1 MINFLYCLDENY
13 NIQAFTSILSLL
25 DNLSEKANFFIIHR
39 NLDRF
44 KKIPSIISKHEKL
57 NKLTTYS
64 FSNLYDNF
72 PNVKNSHISEA
83 TYYRLFISQIL
94 PKELSE
100 IIYIDC
106 DIISTKPIRN
116 EFKKI
121 FDSLNQSN
129 QAIGVKTE
137 FLRDKNNEYIFSN
150 LKLENDKYFNAG
162 VMFINL
168 EKWRAINIEEK
179 AKNII
184 EDNKIELAFWDQDI
198 LNKLFDGEYFEIE
211 NKFNYGVD
219 VENFNLNNNEIFDKS
234 FLIHYMGSKKPWTV
248 EGLLNS
254 NSNFYQKYYQQLGM
268 DNYHITHKWK
278 KYSTYLF
285 LLNLINFRLIKNHK
299 FLKLVQSFLNSMKSK
314 GDNL

>member
-106 DIISTKPIRN
+106 DIISTKPIKN

-184 EDNKIELAFWDQDI
+184 EDDKIEFAFWDQDI

>member
-106 DIISTKPIRN
+106 DIISTKPIKN
-116 EFKKI
+116 EFKQI

-184 EDNKIELAFWDQDI
+184 EDDKIEFAFWDQDI

>member
-106 DIISTKPIRN
+106 DIISTKPIKN

-150 LKLENDKYFNAG
+150 LKLENDKYFNG
-162 VMFINL
+162 G
-168 EKWRAINIEEK
+168 
-179 AKNII
+179 
-184 EDNKIELAFWDQDI
+184 
-198 LNKLFDGEYFEIE
+198 KLC
-211 NKFNYGVD
+211 
-219 VENFNLNNNEIFDKS
+219 L
-234 FLIHYMGSKKPWTV
+234 
-248 EGLLNS
+248 
-254 NSNFYQKYYQQLGM
+254 
-268 DNYHITHKWK
+268 
-278 KYSTYLF
+278 
-285 LLNLINFRLIKNHK
+285 
-299 FLKLVQSFLNSMKSK
+299 
-314 GDNL
+314 

>member
-211 NKFNYGVD
+211 NKYNYGVD
-219 VENFNLNNNEIFDKS
+219 VENFKLNNNEIFDKS

>member
-13 NIQAFTSILSLL
+13 NFQAFTSILSLL
-25 DNLSEKANFFIIHR
+25 DNLSEKANFFIIHK
-39 NLDRF
+39 NLDKF
-44 KKIPSIISKHEKL
+44 KKIPPIISNHEKL

-64 FSNLYDNF
+64 FSDSYDNF
-72 PNVKNSHISEA
+72 PNVNNSHISEA
-83 TYYRLFISQIL
+83 TYYRLFISKIL

-100 IIYIDC
+100 ILYIDC
-106 DIISTKPIRN
+106 DIISTKPIKS
-116 EFKKI
+116 EFKQI
-121 FDSLNQSN
+121 FNLLNQSDK
-129 QAIGVKTE
+129 AIGVKTE
-137 FLRDKNNEYIFSN
+137 FFRDKKNEYIFSN
-150 LKLENDKYFNAG
+150 LKLENEKYFNAG

-168 EKWRAINIEEK
+168 EKWRANNIEEK

-184 EDNKIELAFWDQDI
+184 EDNEIDFVFWDQDI

-211 NKFNYGVD
+211 NKYNYGVD

-234 FLIHYMGSKKPWTV
+234 FLIHYMGSKKPWTI
-248 EGLLNS
+248 EGLLNR
-254 NSNFYQKYYQQLGM
+254 NSSFYQRYYQQLGL
-268 DNYHITHKWK
+268 DYYHITHKWK

-299 FLKLVQSFLNSMKSK
+299 FLKLLQSFIKSIKRK